1 MIRYCEEKKLFQL
14 DTINTTYVIG
24 LTQEGYVGHVY
35 YGDRLFGEAVS
46 TLLRTE
52 EPPFTP
58 SKNLREKSA
67 FLDFFPMEYPTGGI
81 GDYRESCLDVR
92 NEAGS
97 KAAEILYFSH
107 VITNGKPRLEGL
119 PASFGNDDEVQTL
132 VITCKDLVLGL
143 SVDLMYSVF
152 EKEDVIVRSTH
163 VTNEGS
169 QTLRLE
175 KVYSAC
181 LDMDNEN
188 FELLNLHGS
197 WARERHI
204 QRRELAYGKQ
214 LMSSL
219 KGESSHQEH
228 PFQALVTKGCD
239 QEHGKVYAMH
249 FVNVHSLTW
258 CVWSWEFQLRNFAGS
273 LRLVHHSRHQR

>member
-1 MIRYCEEKKLFQL
+1 MIRYCEREKLFQL

-181 LDMDNEN
+181 LDMDNEKLRT
-188 FELLNLHGS
+188 FKSAWLM
-197 WARERHI
+197 
-204 QRRELAYGKQ
+204 GKRA
-214 LMSSL
+214 
-219 KGESSHQEH
+219 
-228 PFQALVTKGCD
+228 P
-239 QEHGKVYAMH
+239 
-249 FVNVHSLTW
+249 HSKT
-258 CVWSWEFQLRNFAGS
+258 
-273 LRLVHHSRHQR
+273 

>member
-1 MIRYCEEKKLFQL
+1 MYIMETDFLVKQSAHCFAQ
-14 DTINTTYVIG
+14 
-24 LTQEGYVGHVY
+24 Q
-35 YGDRLFGEAVS
+35 S
-46 TLLRTE
+46 
-52 EPPFTP
+52 PFTP

-97 KAAEILYFSH
+97 KAAEILHFSH

-152 EKEDVIVRSTH
+152 EKEDVIVRRAH

-214 LMSSL
+214 LDVLMQRENP
-219 KGESSHQEH
+219 GHQEH
-228 PFQALVTKGCD
+228 PFQCTCHTGVRTSNTA
-239 QEHGKVYAMH
+239 EVYAMH
-249 FVNVHSLTW
+249 FVYSGNFHRAGRAVHSLTL
-258 CVWSWEFQLRNFAGS
+258 VRMVMGIHQLRNFAGS
-273 LRLVHHSRHQR
+273 LRRGASFFRHRR